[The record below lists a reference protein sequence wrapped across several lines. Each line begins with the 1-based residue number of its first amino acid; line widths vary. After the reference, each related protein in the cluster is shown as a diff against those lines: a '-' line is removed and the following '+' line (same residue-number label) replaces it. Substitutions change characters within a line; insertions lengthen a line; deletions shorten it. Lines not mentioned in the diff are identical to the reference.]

1 MDIWIARREQQA
13 GQSGTTE
20 TGQQRQGILERK
32 QLEYSS
38 KDTTAGQNISGQD
51 ARAGQLRKDS
61 WDRKDGT
68 GRLGQESRGKQSGMT
83 AGTRQSGQNSQNRT
97 AGKGQP
103 ERTVRIVLPGQKRE
117 NRKART

>member
-20 TGQQRQGILERK
+20 TGQQRKCILERK

-38 KDTTAGQNISGQD
+38 KDTTAGQNISGQE
-51 ARAGQLRKDS
+51 ARARQLRKDS
-61 WDRKDGT
+61 WDRTDGT

-83 AGTRQSGQNSQNRT
+83 AGTEKPGLDSRERT
-97 AGKGQP
+97 A
-103 ERTVRIVLPGQKRE
+103 
-117 NRKART
+117 